1 MVTTDSFELWDLQT
15 LTKADLIC
23 LIPKLDG
30 PDASISVN
38 THSSQKN
45 QAQKFIFDSPF
56 PSRPIITDIKKND
69 RMVFICAGGMQNAR
83 NIRCSLL
90 ETNR

>member
-30 PDASISVN
+30 PDAPISVN
-38 THSSQKN
+38 VHSSQKN

-56 PSRPIITDIKKND
+56 PSRPIITDLKKKW
-69 RMVFICAGGMQNAR
+69 
-83 NIRCSLL
+83 
-90 ETNR
+90 